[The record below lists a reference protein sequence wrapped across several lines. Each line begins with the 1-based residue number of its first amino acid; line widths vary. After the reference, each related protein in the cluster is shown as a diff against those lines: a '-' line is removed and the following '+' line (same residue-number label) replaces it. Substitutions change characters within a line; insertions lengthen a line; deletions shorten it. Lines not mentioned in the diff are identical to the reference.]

1 MRSILITIIIVISQ
15 CIQITNKKV
24 AYDGEKYWSHMNCV
38 LTKKCSRM
46 YFYSIEIMS
55 SNYIDYAYKTYHT
68 VCIIFLYPSTYSTE
82 TFLKA

>member
-1 MRSILITIIIVISQ
+1 MHLNGKDVVAKRKLQGPSCYFLVMRSILITIIIVISQ

-55 SNYIDYAYKTYHT
+55 SNSVIYR
-68 VCIIFLYPSTYSTE
+68 
-82 TFLKA
+82 